1 MSFSGEAKKEIC
13 KVPVQ
18 KRCCALAE
26 AYGVLLFAHSF
37 SFSEVKIVTAN
48 GDFAQ
53 RLPVLFK
60 RAFSL
65 AFDVFPE
72 IVTNGKM
79 VFSITSP
86 EKIEK
91 IMSSFGY
98 DAKQHRSLHINFAV
112 IEEDC
117 CRTSFLRGAFLC
129 GGSVTDPNKR
139 YHLEFATPHLQIG
152 REFAALLNETGI
164 EPKSIERQGNAVTY
178 FKHSDTIEDLLTLL
192 GAPIASMNIMS
203 AKIEKDMRNKV
214 NRRMNCDYA
223 NADKSLLASR
233 KQAEIIERLV
243 EAGIVADLPVKLQ
256 EVAIAR
262 LIQPDISLS
271 ELAQTFDPP
280 ITKSCLNH
288 RMRKLLDLAKEDI
301 V

>member
-1 MSFSGEAKKEIC
+1 MC
-13 KVPVQ
+13 KAPVQ

-26 AYGVLLFAHSF
+26 AYGILLFAHSF
-37 SFSEVKIVTAN
+37 SFTEIKIVTGNDA
-48 GDFAQ
+48 FAK
-53 RLPVLFK
+53 RLSPLFK
-60 RAFSL
+60 RAFGFV
-65 AFDVFPE
+65 FDNYPE
-72 IVTNGKM
+72 EIKESKM
-79 VFSITSP
+79 IFSISDST
-86 EKIEK
+86 KICK
-91 IMSSFGY
+91 IMSAFGY
-98 DAKQHRSLHINFAV
+98 DAKQHSSLHINFAV
-112 IEEDC
+112 IEDDC

-152 REFAALLNETGI
+152 SEFAALLNEAGI
-164 EPKSIERQGNAVTY
+164 EPKSIVRQGNTVTY

-233 KQAEIIERLV
+233 RQAEIIEKLV
-243 EAGIVADLPVKLQ
+243 DAGIVANLPVKLQ

-271 ELAQTFDPP
+271 ELAETFDPP

-288 RMRKLLDLAKEDI
+288 RMRKLMDLAGEEK
-301 V
+301 